1 MCMSATDGRL
11 ICDSDAVAA
20 NSSYTLATGKINE
33 HQRCAQDVGVAWGS
47 IFAYMMVCF
56 GIGAVIGYVIST
68 PWTFLPQAIQDR
80 HMLFR
85 VGLMVGALAHSAWI
99 IVKIIMLLKY
109 GSST

>member
-1 MCMSATDGRL
+1 MSATDGRL

-80 HMLFR
+80 HNVSVTCFSVL
-85 VGLMVGALAHSAWI
+85 G
-99 IVKIIMLLKY
+99 
-109 GSST
+109 

>member
-1 MCMSATDGRL
+1 MSATDGRL

-56 GIGAVIGYVIST
+56 GIGAVIGYVVST

-99 IVKIIMLLKY
+99 IVKIIILLKY

>member
-1 MCMSATDGRL
+1 MLLQQTPATRWQQAKL
-11 ICDSDAVAA
+11 
-20 NSSYTLATGKINE
+20 NE
-33 HQRCAQDVGVAWGS
+33 RPPPCAQDIGVACGS
-47 IFAYMMVCF
+47 IFANVMVCF
-56 GIGAVIGYVIST
+56 SIGAVIVYVIST

-109 GSST
+109 GSNT

>member
-1 MCMSATDGRL
+1 MSATDGRL

-85 VGLMVGALAHSAWI
+85 VGLMVGTLAHSAWI
-99 IVKIIMLLKY
+99 IVKIIILLKY

>member
-1 MCMSATDGRL
+1 MSATDGRL

-33 HQRCAQDVGVAWGS
+33 HQRCAQDVGVAWRS

-99 IVKIIMLLKY
+99 IVKIIILLKY

>member
-1 MCMSATDGRL
+1 MSATDGRL

-99 IVKIIMLLKY
+99 IVKIIILLKY

>member
-1 MCMSATDGRL
+1 MSATDGRL

-56 GIGAVIGYVIST
+56 GIGAVIAYV
-68 PWTFLPQAIQDR
+68 
-80 HMLFR
+80 
-85 VGLMVGALAHSAWI
+85 
-99 IVKIIMLLKY
+99 LLGRFCHRLSKTDTCFSVL
-109 GSST
+109 G

>member
-1 MCMSATDGRL
+1 MSATDGQL
-11 ICDSDAVAA
+11 GHNSDGVAT

-33 HQRCAQDVGVAWGS
+33 CHPPCAQDVRVAWGS
-47 IFAYMMVCF
+47 IFAYTMVCI

-85 VGLMVGALAHSAWI
+85 VGRMVRALAHSAWI
-99 IVKIIMLLKY
+99 IVKIIMLLKH

>member
-1 MCMSATDGRL
+1 MSATDGRL

-56 GIGAVIGYVIST
+56 GLGAVIGYVIST

-80 HMLFR
+80 HNVSVTCFSVL
-85 VGLMVGALAHSAWI
+85 G
-99 IVKIIMLLKY
+99 
-109 GSST
+109 

>member
-1 MCMSATDGRL
+1 MSATDGRL

-99 IVKIIMLLKY
+99 FVKIIMLLKY
-109 GSST
+109 GSNT